1 MRDAVESRGRP
12 AEPRRLTRRWCIFNA
27 VGAMGAAVQLLALAG
42 LIRLLGVEGPLATAL
57 AVEAAILH
65 NFLWHERWTWGE
77 RAAVPG
83 GWWRRLARF
92 NLVAGALS
100 ITSNVVLTAA
110 YAAALGIDYVL
121 ANVLAIGSCSIVSFV
136 ANDRLVFR
144 AGRREPRRRDATMGR
159 AADDAS
165 EAGDPV
171 ARRRREMRDDR
182 RRPALPS
189 GTAAPGIG
197 PRRSLSRGPGLRFA
211 LAVLVAV
218 GATAGVIA
226 AELKDETVAAWNRY
240 IEATEQRIA
249 AELAA
254 DDRFL
259 VLDFAD
265 EADEARRR
273 LLAGE
278 VRVEKMET
286 RAADGKRI
294 RVPKGTIHHWRGSVL
309 IPDAALED
317 VLHGLI
323 VAIDPADLQD
333 DVVESR
339 VIERDGD
346 RVHLYLRIRRRQ
358 MVTVDYNTEHEAVY
372 TRHGPDAASSRTVAL
387 RIAELE
393 DAGSPD
399 EREKPIGRD
408 RGFLWRLHTYW
419 RYQQVPE
426 GVIAECES
434 VTLSRGIPR
443 LIGWMVRP
451 LVNRTAREVLT
462 QTLTS
467 ISEELSEA
475 PLGDPRIRVAGEP

>member
-1 MRDAVESRGRP
+1 MRNVDESRARP
-12 AEPRRLTRRWCIFNA
+12 AEPRRMTRRWCIFNA
-27 VGAMGAAVQLLALAG
+27 VGAMGAAVQLLALAA
-42 LIRLLGVEGPLATAL
+42 LTRLLGVDGPIATAL

-77 RAAVPG
+77 RVADPG
-83 GWWRRLARF
+83 GWWLRLARF
-92 NLVAGALS
+92 NLVAGAVS
-100 ITSNVVLTAA
+100 ITANVGLTAF
-110 YAAALGIDYVL
+110 YAATLGIDYLL
-121 ANVLAIGSCSIVSFV
+121 ANVLAIGSCSVLTFLAS
-136 ANDRLVFR
+136 DRLVFR
-144 AGRREPRRRDATMGR
+144 PLAGSQADGAVQCGVRRTL
-159 AADDAS
+159 
-165 EAGDPV
+165 DPSPMAWL
-171 ARRRREMRDDR
+171 ARRRREMKDDAR
-182 RRPALPS
+182 PPAIPLGPAIPADGSRRAARRPAL
-189 GTAAPGIG
+189 AVI
-197 PRRSLSRGPGLRFA
+197 LLVA
-211 LAVLVAV
+211 LAAAGAV
-218 GATAGVIA
+218 A

-249 AELAA
+249 EELA
-254 DDRFL
+254 DGDRFL
-259 VLDFAD
+259 VLDFGEDPAV
-265 EADEARRR
+265 ARER

-346 RVHLYLRIRRRQ
+346 RLHLFLRIRRRQ
-358 MVTVDYNTEHEAVY
+358 LVTADYNTEHQAVY
-372 TRHGPDAASSRTVAL
+372 TRHGPDSASSRTTAL

-393 DAGSPD
+393 DAGSPN

-408 RGFLWRLHTYW
+408 RGFLWRLNTYW
-419 RYQQVPE
+419 RYQQVAE
-426 GVIAECES
+426 GVVAECES

-443 LIGWMVRP
+443 LLGWMVRP

-462 QTLTS
+462 QTLSS
-467 ISEELSEA
+467 ISTVLAEA
-475 PLGDPRIRVAGEP
+475 GPLDGAPPRPGRAAGP